1 MPELTYL
8 LIRIAAHIEIN
19 GPIPM
24 GVSFIYSICIFVF
37 VRDTHTN
44 THNTRTHTHKYAYT
58 HLYNNNISHY
68 TPFGACGARVYAD
81 NERWREES
89 STACKS
95 LQLAG
100 RDRVTGNLTLSPRR
114 LPITV
119 VSFSPPFL
127 FSSCRGVHQTSG
139 VRPCT
144 RPPQPP
150 RDIQYNMLLIY

>member
-8 LIRIAAHIEIN
+8 LIRISGHIEIN

-24 GVSFIYSICIFVF
+24 GVSFIYIRFAYSYLY
-37 VRDTHTN
+37 D
-44 THNTRTHTHKYAYT
+44 THTHKHAHTHT
-58 HLYNNNISHY
+58 HLYNNNNNNIYHIMR
-68 TPFGACGARVYAD
+68 PFGACSARVYAD
-81 NERWREES
+81 NERSREES

-119 VSFSPPFL
+119 VSFSPPFFPFL
-127 FSSCRGVHQTSG
+127 FLPRGAPNFRG
-139 VRPCT
+139 
-144 RPPQPP
+144 
-150 RDIQYNMLLIY
+150 

>member
-1 MPELTYL
+1 MTYL
-8 LIRIAAHIEIN
+8 LIRIATHIEIN
-19 GPIPM
+19 GPIPI
-24 GVSFIYSICIFVF
+24 GVSFIFSICIFVF
-37 VRDTHTN
+37 VR
-44 THNTRTHTHKYAYT
+44 HTHALIYD
-58 HLYNNNISHY
+58 NNISY
-68 TPFGACGARVYAD
+68 YVPFGACSARVYAD
-81 NERWREES
+81 NERSREES

-127 FSSCRGVHQTSG
+127 FSFCHGVHQTSG

-150 RDIQYNMLLIY
+150 RDIQYNVVNILSE